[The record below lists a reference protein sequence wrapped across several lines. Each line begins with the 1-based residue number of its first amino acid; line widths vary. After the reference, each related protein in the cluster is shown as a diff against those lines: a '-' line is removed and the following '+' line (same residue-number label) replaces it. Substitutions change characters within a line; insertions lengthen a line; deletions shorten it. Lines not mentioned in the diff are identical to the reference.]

1 MVNEDE
7 HSEVEMRCRIQQGAN
22 ARGKVEGVM
31 LDRNILKKLKRKVLR
46 ACVTQACLNLY
57 LETVALTEQQQ
68 QLQGWFWFCR
78 ITRTKRVDERR
89 MNDLRKYVMQQNS
102 STGRL
107 VRSNVKWAGHMV
119 RMDADILV
127 KRVEEKGEKTSRMQE
142 KGNEQLRS
150 KDCVRWDM
158 RR

>member
-1 MVNEDE
+1 
-7 HSEVEMRCRIQQGAN
+7 
-22 ARGKVEGVM
+22 M

-46 ACVTQACLNLY
+46 ACVTQACLKSVSGDSGVDRTTAA
-57 LETVALTEQQQ
+57 ES
-68 QLQGWFWFCR
+68 WFWFCR

-107 VRSNVKWAGHMV
+107 VRRKVKWAGHIV
-119 RMDADILV
+119 RMDTYILV

-150 KDCVRWDM
+150 KDCVRWDL
-158 RR
+158 RRSGEDERWRWGR